1 MNKWIKVE
9 KELFG
14 KNFWNVAIV
23 LFPNSDHPVIRHCN
37 VLTDDEL
44 EQLAQELIAA
54 GEAL

>member
-1 MNKWIKVE
+1 MKWIKVE

-14 KNFWNVAIV
+14 RWWNVTITIGPKETNPMKIMFD
-23 LFPNSDHPVIRHCN
+23 L
-37 VLTDDEL
+37 LEDDEL

>member
-1 MNKWIKVE
+1 MNQWIKVE

-14 KNFWNVAIV
+14 RFWNILIV
-23 LFPNSDHPVIRHCN
+23 LFPNDDHPVIRHCT